1 MDDDRDGAA
10 VALTGASAALPPAAR
25 QHPTVGLMLPPAA
38 HADDGQVDPGR
49 VVEAARRAEAAG
61 FDGVYVGDHLL
72 HPRPLLESIV
82 TLSVVAA
89 STERVSLGPC
99 VVLLALRNPVV
110 LAKQLGTLASFAPGR
125 LRVGVGVGGE
135 YPAEFEAVGVPL
147 PERGRRLE
155 EGLRTVQGLL
165 SGRIS
170 PSSPDGTAVTI
181 APREGEIPFL
191 LAGWKDVALRRAARY
206 GDGWIGYLLDTDG
219 FARRRSF
226 LSDRRDELHLASE
239 PFTTGML
246 LPVHVDTSNGAPVRA
261 AAGWAALTQKDSSLP
276 ERLFV
281 AGSVGQV
288 VEHLHRYW
296 EAGCTELIL
305 GPADQGTGYL
315 HQADLLA
322 QNVLPEVRA
331 FA

>member
-1 MDDDRDGAA
+1 
-10 VALTGASAALPPAAR
+10 
-25 QHPTVGLMLPPAA
+25 MLPTAA
-38 HADDGQVDPGR
+38 HADDGHVDPGR

-165 SGRIS
+165 SGQIS
-170 PSSPDGTAVTI
+170 PSSPDGTTVTI

-191 LAGWKDVALRRAARY
+191 LAGRKDVALRRAARY
-206 GDGWIGYLLDTDG
+206 GDGWIGYLLDTEG

-226 LSDRRDELHLASE
+226 LSDRRDELRLASE

-246 LPVHVDTSNGAPVRA
+246 LPVHVDATSNGARVRA
-261 AAGWAALTQKDSSLP
+261 AAAWAALTQKDSPFP

-281 AGSVGQV
+281 AGSVGEV

-315 HQADLLA
+315 HQVDLLA
-322 QNVLPEVRA
+322 EKVLPEVRA

>member
-1 MDDDRDGAA
+1 
-10 VALTGASAALPPAAR
+10 
-25 QHPTVGLMLPPAA
+25 MLPTAA
-38 HADDGQVDPGR
+38 HADSGRVDPGR
-49 VVEAARRAEAAG
+49 AVEAARRAEAAG

-82 TLSVVAA
+82 TLSVIAA
-89 STERVSLGPC
+89 STRRVSLGPC

-110 LAKQLGTLASFAPGR
+110 LAKQLGTLATFAPGR

-147 PERGRRLE
+147 AERGRRLE
-155 EGLRTVQGLL
+155 EGLREVQGLL
-165 SGRIS
+165 SGRIG
-170 PSSPDGTAVTI
+170 PTSPDGTAVTL
-181 APREGEIPFL
+181 APLGGEIPFL
-191 LAGWKDVALRRAARY
+191 LAGWKEVALRRAARC
-206 GDGWIGYLLDTDG
+206 GDGWIGYLLDPDG

-226 LSDRRDELHLASE
+226 LSDRRRELRLESD

-246 LPVHVDTSNGAPVRA
+246 LPVHIEVASDGAPARA
-261 AAGWAALTQKDSSLP
+261 AASWAALTQKEPSFP

-281 AGSVGQV
+281 AGSAGQV

-305 GPADQGTGYL
+305 GPTDQGAGYL
-315 HQADLLA
+315 HQVDLLA
-322 QNVLPEVRA
+322 EKVLPDIRS